1 MELLPCNKCPR
12 KVVNARFFTFCAKS
26 SWLQLSYSATRVFSK
41 KYQIRLIFSAKHFPD
56 NLHFSF
62 SISAKPQQGFP
73 VVRSSH
79 LLILTAA
86 NMKQLISHVNTF
98 AILSSIFAP
107 QECLQNIETNTQKKL
122 EHCCVIPDKVK
133 LASTGRIAPVCSGG
147 VREGASYLFG
157 GKYIFVRVRE

>member
-1 MELLPCNKCPR
+1 MDHLKVGSLSKSLSQLWQPYFLPHVGHIHKKTRFNMELLPCNKCPP

-26 SWLQLSYSATRVFSK
+26 SRLQLSFSATRVFSK

-86 NMKQLISHVNTF
+86 NMKQLISHVNAF

-107 QECLQNIETNTQKKL
+107 QECLQNIETNTQKK
-122 EHCCVIPDKVK
+122 
-133 LASTGRIAPVCSGG
+133 T
-147 VREGASYLFG
+147 
-157 GKYIFVRVRE
+157 

>member
-1 MELLPCNKCPR
+1 MELLPCNKCPP
-12 KVVNARFFTFCAKS
+12 KDVNARFFTFCAKS
-26 SWLQLSYSATRVFSK
+26 SRLQLSYSATRVFSK

-86 NMKQLISHVNTF
+86 NMKQLISHVNAF

-107 QECLQNIETNTQKKL
+107 QECLQNIDTNTQKKL
-122 EHCCVIPDKVK
+122 LCDP
-133 LASTGRIAPVCSGG
+133 G
-147 VREGASYLFG
+147 
-157 GKYIFVRVRE
+157 